1 MRRND
6 PRLWSTPLQLSVVTL
21 ALMTGLSRSYAL
33 TDATTECLVG
43 FTGVPDGVKNGGTLE
58 GVSSG
63 GGSCT
68 DNLHAL
74 WQRHLRAARLRRQ
87 GDHGYVP
94 APRGAGP
101 EAVSEQR
108 HTEPLRS
115 VQHGRRLRRRTGQ
128 LLHHPVRHRGR
139 RRLAVPAGYQ
149 DR

>member
-6 PRLWSTPLQLSVVTL
+6 PRLWSTSLQLSVVTL

-68 DNLHAL
+68 FNLQLCAN
-74 WQRHLRAARLRRQ
+74 QTVSPCVASQLRRVKAIGKCRGTSSLKFLPS
-87 GDHGYVP
+87 GDS
-94 APRGAGP
+94 AM
-101 EAVSEQR
+101 
-108 HTEPLRS
+108 RS
-115 VQHGRRLRRRTGQ
+115 Q
-128 LLHHPVRHRGR
+128 P
-139 RRLAVPAGYQ
+139 PS
-149 DR
+149 